1 MFGVYIHIPF
11 CRTKCPYCDFVSLPV
26 GGDPPDAFVKALC
39 REIAAFDGPDRADTL
54 FFGGG
59 TPSLV
64 PPADLGRI
72 LDAVFRRF
80 RVAPDAEITLE
91 ANPDDVTADR
101 VSAWRGLGI
110 NRLSLG
116 VQSFDD
122 RALAWLG
129 RRHDADGARRAIG
142 RTAAVFD
149 NWNMDLIFGG
159 RPHGAWEA
167 TLRETAALAP
177 PHVSAYGLTFE
188 EGTPFA
194 ARRDQAVDEDTA
206 LSLYRQAHRALAAH
220 DRYEIS
226 NFCLPGRACRH
237 NLLYWHNEEYAGFGP
252 GAYCFTGGVRAQNPA
267 DLEAYLR
274 APGKKSEALALTPRE
289 IKVETLIQHFRL
301 REGITAEGYR
311 ERFSASLETDFGA
324 ALAGLKGRG
333 LLEWDGC
340 AARPTVPG
348 FELNNEIG
356 LALVGEGT
364 E

>member
-11 CRTKCPYCDFVSLPV
+11 CRTKCPYCDFVSVPV
-26 GGDPPDAFVKALC
+26 GGDPPDAFVDALC

-64 PPADLGRI
+64 PPADLERV
-72 LDAVFRRF
+72 LEAVRRRF
-80 RVAPDAEITLE
+80 RLAPDAEITLE
-91 ANPDDVTADR
+91 ANPDDVTTER
-101 VSAWRGLGI
+101 VSAWRGLGV

-122 RALAWLG
+122 RVLAWLG
-129 RRHDADGARRAIG
+129 RRHDADGARRAVE

-149 NWNMDLIFGG
+149 NWSMDLIFGG
-159 RPHGAWEA
+159 RPHEVWGK
-167 TLRETAALAP
+167 TLRETADLSP

-206 LSLYRQAHRALAAH
+206 LSLYREARRMLAAH

-237 NLLYWHNEEYAGFGP
+237 NLLYWRNEEYAGFGP
-252 GAYCFTGGVRAQNPA
+252 GAYSFTGGMRAHNPA

-274 APGKKSEALALTPRE
+274 APGEKAEALALTVQE
-289 IKVETLIQHFRL
+289 VKVETLIQHFRL
-301 REGITAEGYR
+301 RAGIMAEHYR
-311 ERFSASLETDFGA
+311 DRFGASLETDFGA
-324 ALAGLKGRG
+324 VLAALAGRG
-333 LLEWDGC
+333 LLEWDGR
-340 AARPTVPG
+340 AARPTVAG

-356 LALVGEGT
+356 LALVGEGG